1 MMKEK
6 SDSEISSGSEDTMEL
21 GAGSNLNDSSF
32 DDQEFELSRV
42 NDSLT
47 SLGET
52 PIKYSR
58 RITPEYTAKKISKVT
73 SRFKRKLEELTGQEI
88 QEEVIKI

>member
-1 MMKEK
+1 
-6 SDSEISSGSEDTMEL
+6 MEL

-52 PIKYSR
+52 PIN
-58 RITPEYTAKKISKVT
+58 TQYTAKKISKVT